1 MQINDMIMVS
11 IDDHIIEPPHVFEN
25 HMPEKYKDVAP
36 KLERLPNGVDQWVFQ
51 GEAMGMPGL
60 GAVASWPKNEWDFDP
75 VGHAEMRPG
84 CYDVHERVRDMNAN
98 GLLAS
103 MNFPTAAGFAG
114 AWLANHPDRE
124 LSAIAVSAYNDWHID
139 ELAGSYPGR
148 FIPMGILPLWS
159 VDACVAEIHRIA
171 AKGCTAVS
179 FPETPYVNGLPSF
192 YGEHWDPVLKALC
205 DTDIAMCMHIGGA
218 FNLLQ
223 RPEGATADQL
233 IVLSPQL
240 SAVATTDLMVSG
252 TFRKFP
258 TLKVA
263 LSEGGIGWIAFL
275 LDRIDR
281 HVSNHTWTGLD
292 LNGGTGTDL
301 WRSNFL
307 GCFITDPSTLPLLDR
322 IGEDTVAWECD
333 YPHSDSTW
341 PNSPEALMTE
351 LEAANMA
358 DARIN
363 KVTWENA
370 CRFFRFDPFKYTP
383 KEQANV
389 GALRALATDVDTS
402 TTSRAQYRARYE
414 AAGAH

>member
-11 IDDHIIEPPHVFEN
+11 IDDHIIEPSTVFEN
-25 HMPEKYKDVAP
+25 HMPEKYKAAGP
-36 KLERLPNGVDQWVFQ
+36 QFERLPNGIDQWVFQ
-51 GEAMGMPGL
+51 GKVMGTTGL
-60 GAVASWPKNEWDFDP
+60 GAVASWPKNEWGFDP
-75 VGHAEMRPG
+75 VGLAEMRPG

-103 MNFPTAAGFAG
+103 MNFPTSAGFAG
-114 AWLANHPDRE
+114 AWLADHPDRE
-124 LSAIAVSAYNDWHID
+124 LSAIAVAAYNDWHID

-148 FIPMGILPLWS
+148 FIPMGILPLW
-159 VDACVAEIHRIA
+159 DTEACVKEIHRIA
-171 AKGCTAVS
+171 AKGCTAIT

-192 YGEHWDPVLKALC
+192 YGDHWDPVIKALC

-223 RPEGATADQL
+223 RPEGATHDQL

-240 SAVATTDLMVSG
+240 SAIATTDLMVSG
-252 TFRKFP
+252 TFKKFP
-258 TLKVA
+258 ALKVA
-263 LSEGGIGWIAFL
+263 LSEGGIGWISFL
-275 LDRIDR
+275 LDRMDR
-281 HVSNHTWTGLD
+281 HITNQSWTGLD
-292 LNGGTGTDL
+292 LGGSATDL

-307 GCFITDPSTLPLLDR
+307 GCFITDPSTMGLIDR

-341 PNSPEALMTE
+341 PNSPEVLLDE
-351 LEAANMA
+351 LNTG
-358 DARIN
+358 
-363 KVTWENA
+363 KVPDRQIEKITWENA
-370 CRFFRFDPFKYTP
+370 CRFFRFDPFKHTP

-402 TTSRAQYRARYE
+402 TTSRSEYKARYQ